1 MNIKVSVG
9 KKSTTIRWQYLG
21 EQKFLRLLGLVSAQY
36 STAKKVI
43 ITMGCDGKI
52 RQLGLDGEQIS
63 EFSFC
68 NSDHCR
74 FYTLAASIVS
84 ELGVCAVMGH
94 TPELNGER
102 FWQHEIDFEKKEL
115 GPPVSKWR

>member
-1 MNIKVSVG
+1 MIIKVSVG

-21 EQKFLRLLGLVSAQY
+21 EQKSLRLLGIVQAQY
-36 STAKKVI
+36 STAKNII
-43 ITMGCDGKI
+43 ITIGADERI
-52 RQLGLDGEQIS
+52 RSFGLDGEQIS

-68 NSDHCR
+68 NSDHCS
-74 FYTLAASIVS
+74 FYTLTTSIVS
-84 ELGVCAVMGH
+84 ELGVCAVMGY

-115 GPPVSKWR
+115 SPPVSKWR